1 MSSEFLEK
9 IRNIIVTLLV
19 LFISILNTWIA
30 FCSLPVHAEES
41 TGWGLSSNAGNYY
54 HSGTYTDQWG
64 NECSVEYYSVL
75 PDSNYFY
82 GFVRSDASVGEY
94 DNVYLYSLVRY
105 QLGSGQTPAIWD
117 DMNKY
122 DNYFFNRKSGLDDKA
137 YSQQT
142 FETYYFKNGSEYV
155 STFNCSS
162 GSKLYIYSVQPE
174 KYGKKYHEVNLSFSL
189 PVFNSYDAMLK
200 YCLAGDTSG
209 LVNGGSIDNPNFQD
223 AAYAFTGFTANNKM
237 TATWTGT
244 TERTY
249 LQDQE
254 VEEYVRVNYYFAD
267 KEAQDTIK
275 QADAYPDEFA
285 TADKTLTIDVSGLK
299 PDNENWFL
307 RYIRIT
313 PCYRQAGLGAWGDFY
328 HGSDVYVYF
337 DVNGKVESIVQNSV
351 PTDGEVIGNNI
362 SLIGFRYDTSFHAE
376 FVDVWS
382 NAVNCSAFDLGGSQY
397 LSLGVKAL
405 YYNGQSKDIDFVSL
419 DRKNLVWDKTFDSFK
434 TFNGSGIKQLF
445 FTPYIKTGVNNPW
458 NKGNSIVIDF
468 DVNGNATSSFD
479 TGDDGT
485 VHLSDFKLT
494 GVVWNKPMLAYGTIT
509 WTGTTANSDMSI
521 VPDSDTL
528 VVCSYPVYDSSLNE
542 SYETYDTVTIGK
554 GSIRV
559 YIDSLIDKYTNA
571 GKTWNGEMWLT
582 PCYKKGGVLYM
593 GEPVIVNCTKGTVSD
608 IEVDESTGTANQVDK
623 TDENKSYADAIL
635 SSGNN
640 FFSIVKGLIASM
652 QQLPELIATLFSFLP
667 GWVNA
672 LIAGSIFVIFVC
684 RILGR

>member
-1 MSSEFLEK
+1 MTSKENVLYVF
-9 IRNIIVTLLV
+9 V
-19 LFISILNTWIA
+19 LFCLVPFILCMCLLATD
-30 FCSLPVHAEES
+30 SLPVHAAGS
-41 TGWGLSSNAGNYY
+41 WTLSSNVSNHSLVVSHYY
-54 HSGTYTDQWG
+54 KDLFQQSTYSIPLD
-64 NECSVEYYSVL
+64 
-75 PDSNYFY
+75 DSNYFY
-82 GFVRSDASVGEY
+82 AVSFTGKKNINGWDQLA
-94 DNVYLYSLVRY
+94 LYAYRID
-105 QLGSGQTPAIWD
+105 GSGSPIRFFFSDTRISILSHNEQKDGSFIDSDGGSVSSIEMWYVPEDYSSSSERGYSYVTSLPFFESVDA
-117 DMNKY
+117 MN
-122 DNYFFNRKSGLDDKA
+122 NYCLNGDKSGL
-137 YSQQT
+137 
-142 FETYYFKNGSEYV
+142 
-155 STFNCSS
+155 
-162 GSKLYIYSVQPE
+162 L
-174 KYGKKYHEVNLSFSL
+174 
-189 PVFNSYDAMLK
+189 
-200 YCLAGDTSG
+200 
-209 LVNGGSIDNPNFQD
+209 NGGSDFDPHD
-223 AAYAFTGFTANNKM
+223 DAYAFTGFSMSGK
-237 TATWTGT
+237 TATWIGT
-244 TERTY
+244 TERSYLLDMDVNEWVNYTY
-249 LQDQE
+249 GFATSEDQE
-254 VEEYVRVNYYFAD
+254 VSSFIDAEANYPTSDKKLALPWDEMEANKKEGEFIRQVN
-267 KEAQDTIK
+267 I
-275 QADAYPDEFA
+275 
-285 TADKTLTIDVSGLK
+285 I
-299 PDNENWFL
+299 
-307 RYIRIT
+307 
-313 PCYRQAGLGAWGDFY
+313 PCYGTSGAGFY
-328 HGSDVYVYF
+328 FGSPVCVYF
-337 DVNGKVESIVQNSV
+337 DKNGKIESIVQNTV

-434 TFNGSGIKQLF
+434 SFNGSGIKQLF

-509 WTGTTANSDMSI
+509 WTGTTANSDLSV

-582 PCYKKGGVLYM
+582 PCYKKGGILYM
-593 GEPVIVNCTKGTVSD
+593 GEPVIVNCIKGTVSD
-608 IEVDESTGTANQVDK
+608 IEVDESTGTANQIDK
-623 TDENKSYADAIL
+623 TDENKSYADAVL

-672 LIAGSIFVIFVC
+672 LIAGSIFIIFVC